1 MFDGWREDDLVLEET
16 DLELDSTNKF
26 LENQTS
32 LDQVDSRPPLWHLH
46 SVAHDWAYTDWADGC
61 RHREFVQ
68 VEAEQE
74 ADERMILFEWR
85 LT

>member
-26 LENQTS
+26 LENWTS
-32 LDQVDSRPPLWHLH
+32 LDQVDSQNYQHLE
-46 SVAHDWAYTDWADGC
+46 SINSAEYNKVPNKPEKNWPGLDLKVASMASLLARG
-61 RHREFVQ
+61 
-68 VEAEQE
+68 
-74 ADERMILFEWR
+74 ILA